1 MNTENAI
8 EVQNLTKKYDGFLLD
23 NISFQIPYGAITG
36 FVGENGAGKS
46 TTIKAILGLLK
57 RDGGEIK
64 ILNHAPDES
73 NSSWKEEI
81 GVVFDDCNYPGD
93 LKIPA
98 IHNMLKHI
106 YQTWDEHKFR
116 EYMLRFELPE
126 NKKVKE
132 FSKGMKMKLSIAAAL
147 SHNSRILILDEATSG
162 LDPVIRS
169 EILDIFREFI
179 EDESHAVFMSS
190 HITSDIEKISDY
202 IMLIHKGRLI
212 FTENKDELIY
222 NYGLVKC
229 SQEQLKSIPE
239 EMIVGM
245 ERGNFENRVLVKNKK
260 ALEGKELIIDRANIE
275 DILVYIVKGEGRL
288 K

>member
-8 EVQNLTKKYDGFLLD
+8 VVKNLSKKYDGFLLD
-23 NISFQIPYGAITG
+23 NISFQIPYGSITG

-46 TTIKAILGLLK
+46 TTIKSILGLLK
-57 RDGGEIK
+57 RDGGEIQ
-64 ILNHAPDES
+64 ILNRTPDES
-73 NSSWKEEI
+73 NNSWKEEI

-93 LKIPA
+93 LKIPD

-106 YQTWDEHKFR
+106 YRTWDEHKFM
-116 EYMLRFELPE
+116 EYMQRFELPM
-126 NKKVKE
+126 NKRVKE

-147 SHNSRILILDEATSG
+147 SHNSRVLILDEATSG

-202 IMLIHKGRLI
+202 IMLIHKGRLL

-229 SQEQLKSIPE
+229 SQEQMKLIPE
-239 EMIVGM
+239 EIIVGI
-245 ERGNFENRVLVKNKK
+245 ERGSFENSVLVKNKK
-260 ALEGKELIIDRANIE
+260 ALEGKGLIIDRANIE
-275 DILVYIVKGEGRL
+275 DILVYIVKGSGKL